1 MDEAA
6 ENLGKAGDSKIAVEK
21 SKTEKKSSVSD
32 SNVKAKSTVTDLGS
46 PLADKASEN
55 SKSNEKKAE
64 AS

>member
-46 PLADKASEN
+46 PSADKTSEN

-64 AS
+64 VS